1 MADAATTHLLH
12 ELNAAQ
18 CAVPFQFLGLHDAPD
33 GKGLVLRCWRPET
46 DWVEVFDL
54 EARRNLGR
62 MTRVGD
68 SDLFIKRLPRR
79 RHTFAYR
86 LRLGAGD
93 RVREDDDPYQF
104 RRSVFA
110 RMPDDRNRLYRHFGS
125 HALSLESEAGR
136 ALEGVRFM
144 VHAPA
149 ARSVSVVGDFN
160 NWDGRR
166 HPMQSSYE
174 GSWRLFIPGLKPGTL
189 YKYEIK
195 GPDGELL
202 PLKAD
207 PFARFNEQP
216 PGNAS
221 IVCAADQHA
230 WQDDHWMMARRAAGY
245 RNNQPLAVYEL
256 HVGSW
261 RHRDG
266 RPMSY
271 RELGDELVAYLHAAG
286 FTHVE
291 FMPLT
296 EHPFAASWGYQ
307 PTGMFAACSR
317 FGPPDDLRYLID
329 CLHRAGI
336 GVIMDW
342 VPGHFPS
349 DPHGLGRFD
358 GTPLYEH
365 HDPRRGWHPDWD
377 THVYDFGSPW
387 VRDFLVSSAMFWIE
401 AFHVDGLRV
410 DAVASM
416 LYLDYSR
423 QPGQW
428 LPNMFGGNENLEAID
443 FIKRLNE
450 VLHGEHPGVL
460 TIAEESTAWP
470 GVSRPTY
477 DGGLGFGFKWN
488 MGWMHDTLA
497 YMSRDP
503 IHRRFHHGDL
513 TFGLIYAWDENFVLP
528 LSHDEVVHGKGSL
541 LGKMPGDPWQKFANL
556 RLYLAFMYAH
566 PGKKLIFMGG
576 ELAQLREWNHDTEL
590 DWGLLE
596 DPAHRGVHDL
606 VRDLNRVY
614 RASPPL
620 WQADHTPDGFE
631 WIDYSDADHGVL
643 AFLRHD
649 GSRQEHVLVACN
661 FTPVV
666 QHGYRI
672 GVPRGGAYRE
682 VLNTDSALY
691 GGSNVGN
698 QGRVEVEAVGSHG
711 RSQSVSLTLPPLAV
725 VYLVPER

>member
-1 MADAATTHLLH
+1 MADAATVHFIQ
-12 ELNAAQ
+12 ELDAAH
-18 CAVPFQFLGLHDAPD
+18 CAVPFQFLGLHEIPD
-33 GKGLVLRCWRPET
+33 GKGLVLRVWRPAA
-46 DWVEVFDL
+46 DWVEVVDL
-54 EARRNLGR
+54 EARRSLGR
-62 MTRVGD
+62 MTRVGA
-68 SDLFIKRLPRR
+68 SALFVKRLPRR
-79 RHTFAYR
+79 RRTFGYR
-86 LRLGAGD
+86 LRLGMGD
-93 RVREDDDPYQF
+93 RVQEDDDPYQF

-110 RMPDDRNRLYRHFGS
+110 RAPEDRSRLHRRFGS
-125 HALSLESEAGR
+125 HCLGLESEAGR
-136 ALEGVRFM
+136 EHAGVRFI

-160 NWDGRR
+160 DWDGRR
-166 HPMQSSYE
+166 HPMQSTYE
-174 GSWRLFIPGLKPGTL
+174 GDWRLFIPGLAPGVL

-195 GPDGELL
+195 GANGETM

-207 PFARFNEQP
+207 PFARYSEQP

-221 IVCAADQHA
+221 IVCAAGAYA
-230 WQDDHWMMARRAAGY
+230 WQDDDWIGARRAAGY
-245 RNNQPLAVYEL
+245 RNDLPMAVYEL

-266 RPMSY
+266 RPLSY
-271 RELGDELVAYLHAAG
+271 LELADELVPYVLAAG

-307 PTGMFAACSR
+307 PTGLFAACSR
-317 FGPPDDLRYLID
+317 FGPPDDLRRLVD
-329 CLHRAGI
+329 RLHAAGI

-349 DPHGLGRFD
+349 DAHGLGRFD

-377 THVYDFGSPW
+377 THVYDFGNPW
-387 VRDFLVSSAMFWIE
+387 VRDFLVSSALCWIE
-401 AFHVDGLRV
+401 DFHVDGLRV

-423 QPGQW
+423 QAGQW

-450 VLHGEHPGVL
+450 VVHGEHPGVL

-488 MGWMHDTLA
+488 MGWMHDTLG
-497 YMSRDP
+497 YMARDP
-503 IHRRFHHGDL
+503 VHRRFHHGEL
-513 TFGLIYAWDENFVLP
+513 TFGLIYAWDENFLLP
-528 LSHDEVVHGKGSL
+528 LSHDEVVHGKRSL
-541 LGKMPGDPWQKFANL
+541 LGKMPGDRWQQLANL

-566 PGKKLIFMGG
+566 PGKKLLFMGA
-576 ELAQLREWNHDTEL
+576 ELAQPGEWNHDAQL
-590 DWGLLE
+590 DWALLD

-606 VRDLNRVY
+606 LCDLNRCY
-614 RASPPL
+614 RDRPAL
-620 WQADHTPDGFE
+620 WQADHLPEGFE
-631 WIDYSDADHGVL
+631 WIDYGDAERGVL
-643 AFLRHD
+643 TFLRHD
-649 GSRQEHVLVACN
+649 ASRREHVLVACN

-666 QHGYRI
+666 HHDYRV
-672 GVPRGGAYRE
+672 GTPRAGAYRE
-682 VLNTDSALY
+682 VLNTDSAHY
-691 GGSNVGN
+691 GGSNAGN
-698 QGRVEVEAVGSHG
+698 QGRVQAEATPCHG
-711 RSQSVSLTLPPLAV
+711 REHSVSLTLPPLAA
-725 VYLVPER
+725 VYLVPEA